1 MLFQIYGDT
10 AGWQLLGWVMVFV
23 GLVVMNEIARRT
35 KAGGIFCFFVLPAAL
50 TVYFIAIYMF
60 TYLFPQILRIS
71 KARIPFHLIHSPWHI
86 IDPHIIVLMHAYVCV
101 F

>member
-1 MLFQIYGDT
+1 MLFQIYGDM

-50 TVYFIAIYMF
+50 TVYFIAIYIGAAKELIGHFKMIPMF
-60 TYLFPQILRIS
+60 I
-71 KARIPFHLIHSPWHI
+71 
-86 IDPHIIVLMHAYVCV
+86 
-101 F
+101 